1 MMKLME
7 FAKKPVTRAEYYG
20 PIMIGVIISGVCGAF
35 CLRQMRKILKE
46 SEVEPKEK
54 EEDEA

>member
-7 FAKKPVTRAEYYG
+7 FAKKPVTRVEYYG
-20 PIMIGVIISGVCGAF
+20 PIIIGVIISGVYGVC
-35 CLRQMRKILKE
+35 CKKKIDKILKE